1 MQQTTPT
8 TAVLDEIRDLL
19 DERIRERSFDLPLL
33 PEVATQVMTLASS
46 ADSDAVQL
54 SEVLHRDQAFASH
67 VLRVANSP
75 AMLPKVPI
83 VSLQQAVSRIGMSM
97 ISEIAIAISLQS
109 KTFNVKG
116 HMDLVRKL
124 WRHSLATGWFA
135 KEIARMRR
143 RNVENSFL
151 CGLLHD
157 VGKPIVLATI
167 GELEKSRNTRYDD
180 AILHAALDAYHCEVG
195 FLLCEAWGLPEQV
208 KESVR
213 WHHDF
218 AGAPRFSEVAMTVS
232 LADMIAHLT
241 VPTTHEVTEQEVR
254 DLDVVVELNLYPDDL
269 DEIVAMTEN
278 VERMVEATS

>member
-1 MQQTTPT
+1 MEQTTPT
-8 TAVLDEIRDLL
+8 SVVPDEIRDLL
-19 DERIRERSFDLPLL
+19 DERIRDRSFDLPLL
-33 PEVATQVMTLASS
+33 PEVATRVMTLASS
-46 ADSDAVQL
+46 SDSDAAKL

-109 KTFNVKG
+109 KTFSVKG

-135 KEIARMRR
+135 KEIARKRR
-143 RNVENSFL
+143 RNVEGSFL

-157 VGKPIVLATI
+157 VGKPIILETI
-167 GELEKSRNTRYDD
+167 GVLEKKRDTRYDD
-180 AILHAALDAYHCEVG
+180 AILYAALDAYHCEVG
-195 FLLCEAWGLPEQV
+195 ALLSDAWSLPEQV
-208 KESVR
+208 TEAVR

-218 AGAPRFSEVAMTVS
+218 AGAPQFSEAAMTVN

-241 VPTTHEVTEQEVR
+241 VPTTHEVTEEEVR
-254 DLDVVVELNLYPDDL
+254 DLDVVAELNLYPDDL
-269 DEIVAMTEN
+269 DEIVAMNEN